1 MKLDYRDL
9 FTGEFYLEATPDVA
23 EAITNGQFKDALE
36 HTNKVGQY
44 SELASTSVFNSA
56 FVHDTSI
63 EGNEELNLTLDNSIG
78 GATIGTQNTVIL
90 NIQNFNFFNDPINF
104 QPSGINIQDLRKVVL
119 ENSQGEWP
127 ATALGTVQ
135 GGEIVGE
142 LIPNVDRN
150 VRRVG
155 FRVLANSPEAKQ
167 TWVIIHG
174 WNNSSLTDSIDSLAK
189 SVAAARPGDRVL
201 ALDWRE
207 VAYNALREDLGP
219 IGTAY
224 ASAAGGNLR
233 AATWIGAVAEFAVK
247 TLKEVWGIDSEQALR
262 SLNLIGHSLGSL
274 VSAEIGR
281 IYRDDTNR
289 AGTKLNLTNPN
300 AVGVRTI
307 TALDPPSEFRGKYDL
322 DSRFVG
328 EDRPES
334 FRDVSEFSR
343 AFVGSN
349 SLAGNQDFSVTADE
363 SFQID
368 FGNRAERLTD
378 MGDEHGW
385 VIETFT
391 HLISEPEKMGSLL
404 GMRAYE
410 NIEDL
415 AIKDFGELDI
425 RSRETGRHKGILV
438 VPNPKSNETIP
449 QPQPTQKPTL
459 LIARSPSNQDND
471 IVIGSFA
478 NNNINGADQFNF
490 TAGDIRYTG
499 SGDDKFF
506 GESGNDQ
513 LNGDSGNDTL
523 SGGSGSD
530 QLLGGGGAFASE
542 NDWLYGGT
550 GKDELT
556 GGSGRDTFII
566 ERDARKAGNQNEADL
581 ITDFKAGTDMIGLID
596 LSFEQLSFQLFNRGL
611 FGISKDTA
619 ITAGGEF
626 LALLKDVRPDQ
637 INNPAN
643 FIPGDIGIFAIV

>member
-1 MKLDYRDL
+1 N
-9 FTGEFYLEATPDVA
+9 AAV
-23 EAITNGQFKDALE
+23 
-36 HTNKVGQY
+36 
-44 SELASTSVFNSA
+44 
-56 FVHDTSI
+56 
-63 EGNEELNLTLDNSIG
+63 
-78 GATIGTQNTVIL
+78 L
-90 NIQNFNFFNDPINF
+90 NIQNIDFFNDPINF
-104 QPSGINIQDLRKVVL
+104 QTTGINVQDLRTVVL
-119 ENSQGEWP
+119 QNSQGEWP
-127 ATALGTVQ
+127 AATLGTVQ
-135 GGEIVGE
+135 GGEIAGE

-155 FRVLANSPEAKQ
+155 FRVLADSPEAKQ

-174 WNNSSLTDSIDSLAK
+174 WNNSSLTEGIDSLAK

-233 AATWIGAVAEFAVK
+233 AATWISTVAEFAVK
-247 TLKEVWGIDSEQALR
+247 KLKQVWGIDSQEALK

-274 VSAEIGR
+274 MSAEIGR

-289 AGTKLNLTNPN
+289 AGTRLNLTNPN

-307 TALDPPSEFRGKYDL
+307 TALDPPSEFRGRYDL
-322 DSRFVG
+322 DSRFGG
-328 EDRPES
+328 ENRPEK
-334 FRDVSEFSR
+334 FKDVSEFSR
-343 AFVGSN
+343 ALVGSN
-349 SLAGNQDFSVTADE
+349 SLAGNQDFAVTADE

-378 MGDEHGW
+378 IGNEHGW

-391 HLISEPEKMGSLL
+391 HLTNEPEKMGSLL
-404 GMRAYE
+404 GMRAYD
-410 NIEDL
+410 NIEEL
-415 AIKDFGELDI
+415 PIKDFGELEI
-425 RSRETGRHKGILV
+425 RKRETGRHKGIIV

-449 QPQPTQKPTL
+449 KPNPAQKPTL
-459 LIARSPSNQDND
+459 LIARSPSNQYND

-478 NNNINGADQFNF
+478 NDNIKGADNFNF

-499 SGDDKFF
+499 SGNDKFF
-506 GESGNDQ
+506 GESGHDR
-513 LNGDSGNDTL
+513 LNGDSDNDTL
-523 SGGSGSD
+523 SGGSGND
-530 QLLGGGGAFASE
+530 QLLGGGGAFDSG

-566 ERDARKAGNQNEADL
+566 ERDERKAGNQNEADL
-581 ITDFKAGTDMIGLID
+581 ITDFKAGTDIIGLIN
-596 LSFEQLSFQLFNRGL
+596 LSFEQLSFQQFNRGL
-611 FGISKDTA
+611 FGISQDTA

-626 LALLKDVRPDQ
+626 LALLKDVRPQQ
-637 INNPAN
+637 INNSAN
-643 FIPGDIGIFAIV
+643 FISADIGIFDIV

>member
-1 MKLDYRDL
+1 MKLDDRDL
-9 FTGEFYLEATPDVA
+9 FTGEFYLEAKLDVA
-23 EAITNGQFKDALE
+23 EAIINGQFKDAFE
-36 HTNKVGQY
+36 YTHKVGQY
-44 SELASTSVFNSA
+44 SELASTSFFDSA
-56 FVHDTSI
+56 FVPDMAI
-63 EGNEELNLTLDNSIG
+63 EGNEELNLTLENSIT
-78 GATIGTQNTVIL
+78 GAIIGTQDMAAL
-90 NIQNFNFFNDPINF
+90 NVENFEFFNNLINF
-104 QPSGINIQDLRKVVL
+104 QPSNQNVKDLETVFL
-119 ENSQGEWP
+119 ANSLSEWP
-127 ATALGTVQ
+127 TAGLGTVQ
-135 GGEIVGE
+135 GGETAGE
-142 LIPNVDRN
+142 LIPNVDRDF
-150 VRRVG
+150 RRVG
-155 FRVLANSPEAKQ
+155 FRVLADSPEAKQ

-207 VAYNALREDLGP
+207 VSYNALREDLGP
-219 IGTAY
+219 IGNAY

-247 TLKEVWGIDSEQALR
+247 TLEEVWGINSEEALR

-289 AGTKLNLTNPN
+289 ADTRLNLTNPN

-322 DSRFVG
+322 DSRFAG
-328 EDRPES
+328 ENRPES

-349 SLAGNQDFSVTADE
+349 SLAGNQDFAVTADE

-378 MGDEHGW
+378 IGDEHGW

-391 HLISEPEKMGSLL
+391 HLTSEPEKMGSLL

-415 AIKDFGELDI
+415 AIKDFGELEI
-425 RSRETGRHKGILV
+425 RSREAGRHKGILV
-438 VPNPKSNETIP
+438 VPNPKSNETID
-449 QPQPTQKPTL
+449 KPDPAQIPEL
-459 LIARSPSNQDND
+459 LIARSASNQDND
-471 IVIGSFA
+471 IVIGSFT
-478 NNNINGADQFNF
+478 NDNINGTDNFNF
-490 TAGDIRYTG
+490 ISGDIRYTG

-530 QLLGGGGAFASE
+530 QLVGGGGVFDLG
-542 NDWLYGGT
+542 NDLLYGGT

-566 ERDARKAGNQNEADL
+566 ERDERKAGNQNEADL
-581 ITDFKAGTDMIGLID
+581 ITDFKAGTDIIGLID
-596 LSFEQLSFQLFNRGL
+596 LSFEQLSFQQFNRGL
-611 FGISKDTA
+611 FGISQDTA
-619 ITAGGEF
+619 VTAGGEF

-643 FIPGDIGIFAIV
+643 FIPADIGIFDIA